1 LKFDLD
7 LYLDLQSQESYEHDP
22 FTCKRSRS
30 KVIIR
35 FKVSVETDGQTE
47 AIALYLCGIW
57 PFTRTRRRRRCE
69 ITRYGAYTGEV
80 VCEPPNNNLSKF
92 EGALT
97 WKDETYSLDNEK
109 ILLRGC
115 VLRNTAWCYGLVLFA
130 GRDTKLMMN
139 SGRTKFKRTHIDRL
153 MNRIIIGVSRPRRG
167 QLRGRRIPRDR
178 FPPPT

>member
-1 LKFDLD
+1 LD
-7 LYLDLQSQESYEHDP
+7 
-22 FTCKRSRS
+22 
-30 KVIIR
+30 
-35 FKVSVETDGQTE
+35 
-47 AIALYLCGIW
+47 A
-57 PFTRTRRRRRCE
+57 
-69 ITRYGAYTGEV
+69 GEV

-97 WKDETYSLDNEK
+97 WRDETYSLDNDK

-153 MNRIIIGVSRPRRG
+153 MNRIIIGVRATPRRVTHAISSHSIISLLAYG
-167 QLRGRRIPRDR
+167 PADATATPSSFASVKSRMVYLSGAGLPRLSWKKGR
-178 FPPPT
+178 

>member
-1 LKFDLD
+1 MMMMMMMMMIVTKVAFW
-7 LYLDLQSQESYEHDP
+7 
-22 FTCKRSRS
+22 RSRRGS
-30 KVIIR
+30 WLRVLAGPMFPIHFSGDFGVWLVHR
-35 FKVSVETDGQTE
+35 VTSSSV
-47 AIALYLCGIW
+47 
-57 PFTRTRRRRRCE
+57 
-69 ITRYGAYTGEV
+69 GEV
-80 VCEPPNNNLSKF
+80 VCEPPNNNLNKF

-153 MNRIIIGVSRPRRG
+153 MNKIIIGVRQKTGNFSQAKCEKKSRLNRG
-167 QLRGRRIPRDR
+167 KIYSQFAL
-178 FPPPT
+178 

>member
-1 LKFDLD
+1 VTLNL
-7 LYLDLQSQESYEHDP
+7 LQFID
-22 FTCKRSRS
+22 
-30 KVIIR
+30 
-35 FKVSVETDGQTE
+35 VSASVRIPDGSSV
-47 AIALYLCGIW
+47 
-57 PFTRTRRRRRCE
+57 
-69 ITRYGAYTGEV
+69 GEV

-97 WKDETYSLDNEK
+97 WKDDTYSLDNEK

-153 MNRIIIGVSRPRRG
+153 MNKIIIGVRRQTVTVFRKQNMKQIAAETRQNLRPIRG
-167 QLRGRRIPRDR
+167 LNSSILIKRYI
-178 FPPPT
+178 